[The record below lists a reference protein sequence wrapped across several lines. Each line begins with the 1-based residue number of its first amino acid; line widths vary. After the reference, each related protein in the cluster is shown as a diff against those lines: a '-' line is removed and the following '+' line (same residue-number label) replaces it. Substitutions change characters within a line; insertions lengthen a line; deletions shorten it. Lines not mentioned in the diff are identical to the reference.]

1 MGIEK
6 LSQYR
11 IYKNLRKLI
20 IKRKVI
26 QRLKK
31 INQYFVI
38 KLFNI
43 EKNLN
48 KIGSNR
54 QVFP

>member
-1 MGIEK
+1 MGIKK
-6 LSQYR
+6 LSLYR

-20 IKRKVI
+20 IKREVI